1 MYRSKWIYT
10 YFKRMAEENIC
21 QEFRLQM
28 TDETR
33 NCIIDKIK
41 QNELVSKKLKKVY
54 IALTLIRLDFLR
66 VVFSWRGGGQFDP
79 PSYFKKN

>member
-1 MYRSKWIYT
+1 
-10 YFKRMAEENIC
+10 MAEENIS

-66 VVFSWRGGGQFDP
+66 VVFSWRGVVNLTLLHI
-79 PSYFKKN
+79 SRRTNLVLI

>member
-1 MYRSKWIYT
+1 
-10 YFKRMAEENIC
+10 MAEENIS

-66 VVFSWRGGGQFDP
+66 VVFPWRGVVNLTLLHI
-79 PSYFKKN
+79 SRRTNLVLI

>member
-1 MYRSKWIYT
+1 
-10 YFKRMAEENIC
+10 MAEENVS

-66 VVFSWRGGGQFDP
+66 VVFSWRGVINLTLLHI
-79 PSYFKKN
+79 SRRTNLVLI

>member
-1 MYRSKWIYT
+1 
-10 YFKRMAEENIC
+10 MAEENIS

-54 IALTLIRLDFLR
+54 IALTLIRLGFLR
-66 VVFSWRGGGQFDP
+66 VVFSWRGVVNLTLLHI
-79 PSYFKKN
+79 SRRTNLVLI

>member
-1 MYRSKWIYT
+1 
-10 YFKRMAEENIC
+10 MAEENIS

-33 NCIIDKIK
+33 NYIIDKIK

-66 VVFSWRGGGQFDP
+66 VVFSWRGVVNLTLLHI
-79 PSYFKKN
+79 SRRTNLVLI